1 MKAPETNG
9 AKNGVAVD
17 AGEDEDEEEAL
28 DSPAKTA
35 IPGHVDGEDTLH
47 MPSSPP
53 ESVAREEEETVAEE
67 NGTKEEEEAVQSQDE
82 NATNPTEGE
91 DEVEDDEAEAEKTA
105 VQDADPSERLQALQE
120 ERDNLRAEVTQLRQ
134 SLESLQ
140 EKHND
145 EVSGVREELAQSEQG
160 REHAETQYRNL
171 LGKVNTIRSQL
182 GERLK
187 EDQGKIEALEE
198 TNAGLK
204 EDNEILEASV
214 SEAKNRLEKQDAEI
228 EELRSRTNLSTSNW
242 AKERDDMV
250 SREAY
255 VREEY
260 EVAKQAMQ
268 DWEILATEERARRE
282 ALEERAQELEEQLG
296 SQREAYERVKGEA
309 ETQSSTVDG
318 LQRALRDVQEERKRE
333 LREMV
338 EQSQAQLEEL
348 RTQAKAAEDEVVEL
362 RRQLDETQKELERAL
377 PFEKEV
383 KEKNLL
389 LGKARHEAVI
399 LNEHLVK
406 ALRFLK
412 RGKPEDNV
420 DRHLV
425 TNYFMQFLALDR
437 SDAKKFQIL
446 QLIAA
451 LLGWSEEQKEQA
463 GLLRQGSLASGSLR
477 LPVSPFRRTPSTPSL
492 STDFVPE
499 SPAGTA
505 TKESLA
511 ELWSEFLEREAEAG
525 SAAGIGS
532 SRRGSLAKS
541 VRSPSMAGVTSPT
554 GERKSPELG
563 RKESAGGA
571 RPSSSAG

>member
-1 MKAPETNG
+1 M
-9 AKNGVAVD
+9 KNGVAAG
-17 AGEDEDEEEAL
+17 AGEDEEEEEL
-28 DSPAKTA
+28 LGSPAKSVVPSH
-35 IPGHVDGEDTLH
+35 IVSEDTLH

-53 ESVAREEEETVAEE
+53 ESVAREGETREE
-67 NGTKEEEEAVQSQDE
+67 NGAEERVQSQGG
-82 NATNPTEGE
+82 TGTTEE
-91 DEVEDDEAEAEKTA
+91 DAEDDDDDDEPSEIAA
-105 VQDADPSERLQALQE
+105 QDTGTSERLTAMQQE
-120 ERDNLRAEVTQLRQ
+120 RENLRAEVTQLRQ

-198 TNAGLK
+198 TNTVLREDK
-204 EDNEILEASV
+204 ERLEASV
-214 SEAKNRLEKQDAEI
+214 TAANERLEQQDSEI
-228 EELRSRTNLSTSNW
+228 EDLRSRTNLSTSNW

-250 SREAY
+250 SKEAY
-255 VREEY
+255 IREEY

-282 ALEERAQELEEQLG
+282 ALEEKAQELEEQLNAM
-296 SQREAYERVKGEA
+296 REAFENVKGEA

-318 LQRALRDVQEERKRE
+318 LQRALRDLQEERKRE

-348 RTQAKAAEDEVVEL
+348 RRQAKAAEDSAAEL
-362 RRQLDETQKELERAL
+362 RGQLHETQKELERAL

-425 TNYFMQFLALDR
+425 TNYLMQFLALDR

-451 LLGWSEEQKEQA
+451 LLGWNEEQKEQA
-463 GLLRQGSLASGSLR
+463 GLLRQGSLASGNLR

-499 SPAGTA
+499 SPGGTA

-525 SAAGIGS
+525 SAGGIGS

-541 VRSPSMAGVTSPT
+541 VRSPSMASVTSPT
-554 GERKSPELG
+554 GERKSPELV

>member
-1 MKAPETNG
+1 M
-9 AKNGVAVD
+9 KNGVAAG
-17 AGEDEDEEEAL
+17 AGEDEEEEEL
-28 DSPAKTA
+28 LGSPAKSVVPSH
-35 IPGHVDGEDTLH
+35 IVSEDTLH

-53 ESVAREEEETVAEE
+53 ESVAREGETREE
-67 NGTKEEEEAVQSQDE
+67 NGAEERVQSQGG
-82 NATNPTEGE
+82 TGTTEE
-91 DEVEDDEAEAEKTA
+91 DAEDDDDDDEPSEIAA
-105 VQDADPSERLQALQE
+105 QDTGTSERLTAMQQE
-120 ERDNLRAEVTQLRQ
+120 RENLRAEVTQLRQ

-198 TNAGLK
+198 TNTGLREDK
-204 EDNEILEASV
+204 ERLEASV
-214 SEAKNRLEKQDAEI
+214 TAANERLEQQDSEI
-228 EELRSRTNLSTSNW
+228 EDLRSRTNLSTSNW

-250 SREAY
+250 SKEAY
-255 VREEY
+255 IREEY

-282 ALEERAQELEEQLG
+282 ALEEKAQELEEQLNAM
-296 SQREAYERVKGEA
+296 REAFENVKGEA

-318 LQRALRDVQEERKRE
+318 LQRALRDLQEERKRE
-333 LREMV
+333 LRGMV

-348 RTQAKAAEDEVVEL
+348 RTQAKAAEDSAAEL
-362 RRQLDETQKELERAL
+362 RGQLDETQKELERAL

-425 TNYFMQFLALDR
+425 TNYLMQFLALDR

-451 LLGWSEEQKEQA
+451 LLGWNEEQKEQA
-463 GLLRQGSLASGSLR
+463 GLLRQGSLASGNLR

-499 SPAGTA
+499 SPGGTA

-525 SAAGIGS
+525 SAGGIGS

-541 VRSPSMAGVTSPT
+541 VRSPSMASVTSPT
-554 GERKSPELG
+554 GERKSPELV